1 MKKLIEK
8 LCIAIVAI
16 VLFTCFTTKQVKSQ
30 TVTNRIIYDASI
42 KNKFPDDENPY
53 RNNIAEPQKGKFLNM
68 ILDAA
73 MTNKINIF
81 DKAHNQIK
89 YDDVS
94 SNQNNDKKDID
105 KTKITHIRFDEKWTM
120 NEKTYELSKEVNG
133 FCPVIDTINE
143 QGVHHN
149 QNPLFWI
156 YPDKASNKNA
166 SDNFII
172 TNKISYVVYIAPRD
186 QTSDPLMDN
195 IDSVQREKFI
205 NTIMDAVLTNKLKA
219 YDYDGK
225 LMTKEIFDNYFT
237 RRDTISFQD
246 INTDKIKDTVIV
258 KNLDYKKIYLFKFTE
273 EWSLNTKTFKFTKK
287 VLTMAPS
294 VELSDNEGNFKGYV
308 TPFIIYFDKSLIP
321 KN

>member
-105 KTKITHIRFDEKWTM
+105 KTKITHIRFD
-120 NEKTYELSKEVNG
+120 
-133 FCPVIDTINE
+133 
-143 QGVHHN
+143 
-149 QNPLFWI
+149 
-156 YPDKASNKNA
+156 
-166 SDNFII
+166 
-172 TNKISYVVYIAPRD
+172 
-186 QTSDPLMDN
+186 
-195 IDSVQREKFI
+195 
-205 NTIMDAVLTNKLKA
+205 
-219 YDYDGK
+219 
-225 LMTKEIFDNYFT
+225 
-237 RRDTISFQD
+237 
-246 INTDKIKDTVIV
+246 
-258 KNLDYKKIYLFKFTE
+258 
-273 EWSLNTKTFKFTKK
+273 
-287 VLTMAPS
+287 
-294 VELSDNEGNFKGYV
+294 
-308 TPFIIYFDKSLIP
+308 
-321 KN
+321 